1 MAILVRI
8 PHTKEAKSHT
18 VLRTKGVPTW
28 SLAGPAAR
36 MSATLRARVV
46 GSATTES
53 GEVVESEDMAAGRR
67 RGRRWRKVQGG
78 GGPAV
83 GFRRR
88 EARERWR
95 RRRRRGHGDGESR
108 GGFVMGRI
116 SEWWAGIRSVDQ
128 AI

>member
-1 MAILVRI
+1 M
-8 PHTKEAKSHT
+8 
-18 VLRTKGVPTW
+18 
-28 SLAGPAAR
+28 AGPAAR

-88 EARERWR
+88 EVEGATEVEEATEERAR
-95 RRRRRGHGDGESR
+95 
-108 GGFVMGRI
+108 GR
-116 SEWWAGIRSVDQ
+116 
-128 AI
+128 